1 MAPLAKSLALAGAL
15 CAALSSAAPV
25 KRENIVVW
33 ETSTTV
39 EWTTVDITTTVYPPA
54 APTVHTSVVSLPP
67 AVPTSQPQP
76 EPTEEPEDPPKTTQD
91 PPPPPPKPTTTTTTA
106 PPPPPTTEAPPPPP
120 KTTEAPP
127 PPPPSTT
134 EAPPPPPKTT
144 QAPPP
149 PPQTTQAPP
158 PPPPS
163 SGGGHTGAC
172 SKDTPCKGQVTYY
185 DTATD
190 PSAPSSC
197 GWTNDGES
205 EAVLALPV
213 GLMKDSDCGRMVT
226 VKYGGVTKQGKVVDK
241 CMGCDSSSIDLS
253 KHFFSELAEMLEGR
267 LHDVEWFME

>member
-1 MAPLAKSLALAGAL
+1 MAPIAKSIALAGAL

-54 APTVHTSVVSLPP
+54 APTVHTSIVNLTP

-76 EPTEEPEDPPKTTQD
+76 EPTEEPEDPPKTTQT
-91 PPPPPPKPTTTTTTA
+91 PPPPPKPTTTTTTA
-106 PPPPPTTEAPPPPP
+106 PPPPPKTTEAPPPP

-127 PPPPSTT
+127 PPPT
-134 EAPPPPPKTT
+134 TT

-149 PPQTTQAPP
+149 PPQTTRAPP
-158 PPPPS
+158 PPAPT
-163 SGGGHTGAC
+163 SGGGHTGSC

-253 KHFFSELAEMLEGR
+253 KHFFGELAEMLEGR

>member
-1 MAPLAKSLALAGAL
+1 MAPLAKSIALAGAL

-54 APTVHTSVVSLPP
+54 APTVHTSVVNLTP
-67 AVPTSQPQP
+67 AVPTPQP
-76 EPTEEPEDPPKTTQD
+76 EPTEEPEDPPKTTQA
-91 PPPPPPKPTTTTTTA
+91 PPPPPKPTTTTTTA
-106 PPPPPTTEAPPPPP
+106 PPPPPKTTEAPPPP

-127 PPPPSTT
+127 PPQT
-134 EAPPPPPKTT
+134 
-144 QAPPP
+144 
-149 PPQTTQAPP
+149 TTQAPP
-158 PPPPS
+158 PPPPT
-163 SGGGHTGAC
+163 SGGGYTGSC

-197 GWTNDGES
+197 GWTNDGEN

-241 CMGCDSSSIDLS
+241 CMGCDSSSIDIS
-253 KHFFSELAEMLEGR
+253 RHFFGEIAKMLEGR